1 MVFRSISEKCLLE
14 EMCLELK
21 VTLKNG
27 IKNVQEALLP
37 ITKIFANDL
46 ETIFK
51 AVFNADSKSVFSFF
65 LSCLER
71 QKIQLKLMKE
81 FKLVI

>member
-1 MVFRSISEKCLLE
+1 MAAQSVQSPFWALGSILEKSLLE

-46 ETIFK
+46 ETNF
-51 AVFNADSKSVFSFF
+51 
-65 LSCLER
+65 
-71 QKIQLKLMKE
+71 
-81 FKLVI
+81 